1 MEEKNLRHID
11 GKKIRRQYFSAPL
24 IILVYSMIST
34 SYGILVLDL
43 MTGKFVLSD
52 WLSGVL
58 ISFEIC
64 LVFSIPFLLLSIL
77 NRTCFGKIICVFN
90 PDGIHHKD
98 GLTRWSDIIKVEY
111 EIEFYSKFEPH
122 YCHAILYTKT
132 ERIVLDQAPLLLLSQ
147 VKKYSPATIAKLSK
161 NSKGTI
167 VFFIALIIVCV
178 PLIALFK
185 SPANG

>member
-1 MEEKNLRHID
+1 MEEKNLKQID

-77 NRTCFGKIICVFN
+77 NRTCFGKIICVVN

-111 EIEFYSKFEPH
+111 VVEGKT
-122 YCHAILYTKT
+122 YTKRKWIGAGKDVPAVGSKLT
-132 ERIVLDQAPLLLLSQ
+132 VLYCSTKPN
-147 VKKYSPATIAKLSK
+147 KAKIL
-161 NSKGTI
+161 
-167 VFFIALIIVCV
+167 
-178 PLIALFK
+178 
-185 SPANG
+185 